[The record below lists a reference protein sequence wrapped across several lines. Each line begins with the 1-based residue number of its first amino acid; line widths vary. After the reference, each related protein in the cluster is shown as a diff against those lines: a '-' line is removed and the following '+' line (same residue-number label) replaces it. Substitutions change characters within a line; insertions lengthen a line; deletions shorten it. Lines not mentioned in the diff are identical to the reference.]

1 MTKEAMIDILESI
14 VSYFWQ
20 ELKASGCDFT
30 ISARRDRTS
39 TKNLIYIPEINIT
52 CDDPYIKLTVETK
65 PITRG
70 EDGAQGFEFIPT
82 LTNAG
87 LTQVVDY
94 DNRDDVVNRFKR
106 WAAAADLAEKIY
118 SDIEFYPSDYEDE

>member
-1 MTKEAMIDILESI
+1 MTKETMIEILDGI
-14 VSYFWQ
+14 VFDFRH
-20 ELKASGCDFT
+20 ELEHSGCDFT
-30 ISARRDRTS
+30 ISARRDRTD
-39 TKNLIYIPEINIT
+39 TENLLYIPEINIT
-52 CDDPYIKLTVETK
+52 CDDPYIKITVETNS
-65 PITRG
+65 ITR

-94 DNRDDVVNRFKR
+94 DNRDDVVSRFKR
-106 WAAAADLAEKIY
+106 WAAAAELAEKIY